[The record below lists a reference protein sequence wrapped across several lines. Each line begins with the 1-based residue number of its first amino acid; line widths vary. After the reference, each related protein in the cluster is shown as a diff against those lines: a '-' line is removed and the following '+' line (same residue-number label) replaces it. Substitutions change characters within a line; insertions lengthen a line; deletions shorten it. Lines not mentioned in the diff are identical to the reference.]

1 MQCVHH
7 IYLSTPLLK
16 NIFVVIKSKYQFIK
30 SIIMKKRI
38 LRYLKHIFG
47 TIGTLL
53 VVGIIIL
60 VSLNGS
66 FEYGN
71 NSLNIN
77 LEKEGPYVFYKN
89 DSTLN
94 VNYIRG
100 NKTDGFYL
108 DKTTHHTN
116 DEIPV
121 SSYFPL
127 DNSSFNFTIKPEF
140 KIPKSSYS
148 DNQPILAISD
158 IESAYKT
165 FRDFL
170 INSKVIDQNL
180 NWTFGK
186 GHLVLVGDFVDR
198 GFSTTQ
204 VLWFIYKLEQEA
216 TKHGGNVHFI
226 IGNHELYNM
235 QGKFKSA
242 SYKYYGVAS
251 ILEKQHH
258 DLYNQNSF
266 IGKWMASKNTLE
278 LINGNLFTHGGIH
291 PDIANYDITIDEV
304 NEINRDNYYK
314 SYFPKPKESVEQLIL
329 SNRKGICWYRGYF
342 NDDLS
347 QVDVE
352 KGIDKFNAKAV
363 IVGHTIQRKIKKL
376 YNGKVFG
383 IDVKHPKDYNKNWP
397 NKKSEGMLI
406 TNGKYYRVFANGD
419 KKEL

>member
-1 MQCVHH
+1 
-7 IYLSTPLLK
+7 
-16 NIFVVIKSKYQFIK
+16 
-30 SIIMKKRI
+30 MKKRI

-60 VSLNGS
+60 LSLNGS

-71 NSLNIN
+71 NPLNIN

-89 DSTLN
+89 DSVLD

-100 NKTDGFYL
+100 NKTDGFYV
-108 DKTTHHTN
+108 DQKEYN
-116 DEIPV
+116 V
-121 SSYFPL
+121 SETISASCFFPL
-127 DNSSFNFTIKPEF
+127 DSTSFDFRLKTDF
-140 KIPKSSYS
+140 KIPKSVY
-148 DNQPILAISD
+148 DDGNKILAVSD
-158 IESAYKT
+158 IESGYKT

-216 TKHGGNVHFI
+216 LKHGGNVHFI

-251 ILEKQHH
+251 ILGKQHH

-266 IGKWMASKNTLE
+266 IGKWMYSKNTLE
-278 LINGNLFTHGGIH
+278 LINGNLFAHGGIH
-291 PDIANYDITIDEV
+291 PDIANYDITIDQV
-304 NEINRDNYYK
+304 NQINRANYYK
-314 SYFPKPKESVEQLIL
+314 SYFPKPKKSIEQLIT
-329 SNRKGICWYRGYF
+329 SSRKGVCWYRGYF
-342 NDDLS
+342 RDDLS
-347 QVDVE
+347 QIDVE

-363 IVGHTIQRKIKKL
+363 IVGHTLQRKVKEFYK
-376 YNGKVFG
+376 GKVYC

-397 NKKSEGMLI
+397 NKKSEGLLI
-406 TNGKYYRVFANGD
+406 ADDTYYRVLENGS